1 MNDPLG
7 LIGRTLAGKYRV
19 ERLLGEGGFGVVYA
33 GTHLVLGAAVAIK
46 LLKVDALATDPARAS
61 EEYLREARIL
71 FSLSHPAIV
80 RMYDVGALEG
90 PVPVP
95 WVVLELLTGPPLD
108 RDLAE
113 RRRAG
118 RHMSAADL
126 RATFE
131 PILDALAF
139 AHARGVLHRDVKPS
153 NIVLARAPSGAL
165 EPKLVDFGTA
175 RTQAA
180 AFHASAGKTGF
191 TPLYGAPEQWDPG
204 LGPPSPATDVYSLG
218 LTILEA
224 ATLERPHAQAD
235 GLPAIMRAALSGSG
249 HPSLAG
255 ARTDLGVALDAFARR
270 ATAVSPAARFQSGAE
285 MKAAF
290 VSALGAASPHAVTG
304 LPAAGGA
311 LFPAPTPLA
320 PAIGHTTGAPFVS
333 APHTRPQPASNA
345 VSVVAIAIAAVAV
358 VVALAG
364 GGAALYLARSGPATT
379 VVLSPGG
386 GGATAT
392 ATSTP
397 PKKAARGLS
406 APLVRPTSEFDQ
418 ANAAEVAQKGHPA
431 LVACAEKSRRF
442 GGTLDLTLE
451 VDRAGKVIGTDCHT
465 VWPRHDSKN
474 PSLDPAATEFCSC
487 AQTVTP
493 KWRFAPPKPE
503 DVPEGTPG
511 VPKGMVA
518 ALTDSCTLRVRYT
531 SVE

>member
-1 MNDPLG
+1 
-7 LIGRTLAGKYRV
+7 
-19 ERLLGEGGFGVVYA
+19 
-33 GTHLVLGAAVAIK
+33 
-46 LLKVDALATDPARAS
+46 
-61 EEYLREARIL
+61 
-71 FSLSHPAIV
+71 
-80 RMYDVGALEG
+80 
-90 PVPVP
+90 
-95 WVVLELLTGPPLD
+95 
-108 RDLAE
+108 
-113 RRRAG
+113 RRAG
-118 RHMSAADL
+118 RHMSASDL

-139 AHARGVLHRDVKPS
+139 AHARGVLHRDIKPS

-175 RTQAA
+175 RVQAA
-180 AFHASAGKTGF
+180 AFHTSAGNTGF
-191 TPLYGAPEQWDPG
+191 TPLYGAPEQWEPS
-204 LGPPSPATDVYSLG
+204 LGAPSPATDVYSLG

-235 GLPAIMRAALSGSG
+235 GLPAIMRAALGGTG
-249 HPSLAG
+249 HPSLSRSRA
-255 ARTDLGVALDAFARR
+255 DLGLGLDAFARR
-270 ATAVSPAARFQSGAE
+270 ATAVSPSARFQSGAE

-290 VSALGAASPHAVTG
+290 VTSLGAASPHAVTG
-304 LPAAGGA
+304 LPPAGGA
-311 LFPAPTPLA
+311 LGPAPAPLA
-320 PAIGHTTGAPFVS
+320 PLPPAIGHTTGAPLVS
-333 APHTRPQPASNA
+333 APHTRPQPASHA
-345 VSVVAIAIAAVAV
+345 VSFVAIAIAAVAV

-364 GGAALYLARSGPATT
+364 GGAALYLARSGPSTT

-386 GGATAT
+386 GGATPPAT
-392 ATSTP
+392 AAP

-418 ANAAEVAQKGHPA
+418 ANAAEVAQRGQPA

-442 GGTLDLTLE
+442 SGTVDLTLE

-474 PSLDPAATEFCSC
+474 PPLDPAATEFCAC